1 MDVCIGSVVWVC
13 WGSETW
19 VCAGG
24 IRSECV

>member
-24 IRSECV
+24 VRSGCV